1 MTVAPVD
8 SIVNATFFAA
18 RFGSMFPVQESAYAD
33 AVVAA
38 VAVTI
43 VITVPVP
50 DTVLDATVTP
60 PAPVIVHVAEEASSV
75 VQILLPAVVRTIDEP
90 TLMMPENVAP
100 NTILFGT
107 RPAATTATSEASFA
121 TRVADDVTP
130 VTVYAPV
137 IVF

>member
-8 SIVNATFFAA
+8 WIVNATAFAA

-50 DTVLDATVTP
+50 DTVLDATVTV
-60 PAPVIVHVAEEASSV
+60 PAPVIVHVAEASSV
-75 VQILLPAVVRTIDEP
+75 VQILLPAVVRTIAEP

-100 NTILFGT
+100 KTILFGT

-137 IVF
+137 NVF

>member
-8 SIVNATFFAA
+8 SIVNVTAFAA
-18 RFGSMFPVQESAYAD
+18 RFGSMFPVQLSVYALA

-38 VAVTI
+38 VAVTTVII
-43 VITVPVP
+43 VPAL

-60 PAPVIVHVAEEASSV
+60 PVIVHVAEVSSV
-75 VQILLPAVVRTIDEP
+75 VQIWLPAVVRTIDEP

-100 NTILFGT
+100 KTILFGT

-137 IVF
+137 TPI